1 MESQEVPTFEEL
13 HPYGLEP
20 EEIQI
25 VLWILFGFM
34 IFSVAAYIFTAVK
47 QTIYFGVNSRM
58 LMDIKSKKKMCVQA
72 GKKSKELSK
81 NRKRLEN

>member
-58 LMDIKSKKKMCVQA
+58 LMDIKSKKENVRA
-72 GKKSKELSK
+72 SRKEI
-81 NRKRLEN
+81 KRIVEKQKTT

>member
-47 QTIYFGVNSRM
+47 QTIYFGVNSRL
-58 LMDIKSKKKMCVQA
+58 LMDIKSKKENVRA
-72 GKKSKELSK
+72 SRKEI
-81 NRKRLEN
+81 KRIVEKQKTT